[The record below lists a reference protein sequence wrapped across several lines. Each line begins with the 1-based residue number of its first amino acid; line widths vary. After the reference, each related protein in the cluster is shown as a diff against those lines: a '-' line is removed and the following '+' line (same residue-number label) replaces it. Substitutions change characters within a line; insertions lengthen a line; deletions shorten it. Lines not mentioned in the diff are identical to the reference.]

1 MIPHREVSGT
11 ISVFSQSPDSSG
23 FCETKPIQTFSLQS
37 EPGQWIPGVEARKQG
52 VGASAET
59 TKLHKPER
67 GQSLTRAN
75 AGGSREWVS

>member
-11 ISVFSQSPDSSG
+11 ISVFFKVLIHQVFVKQNRYRPSASKVSRVKG
-23 FCETKPIQTFSLQS
+23 FPEWRRGS
-37 EPGQWIPGVEARKQG
+37 EELEPRRR
-52 VGASAET
+52 T

-75 AGGSREWVS
+75 VGGSREWVR